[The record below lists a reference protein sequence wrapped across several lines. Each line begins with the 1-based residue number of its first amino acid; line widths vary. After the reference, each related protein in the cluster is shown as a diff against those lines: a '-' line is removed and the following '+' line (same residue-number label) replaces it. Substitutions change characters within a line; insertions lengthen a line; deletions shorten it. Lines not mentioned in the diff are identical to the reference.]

1 MLINQLITGGPHI
14 VVMIGHWDAGPWV
27 DPKRRLSPGT
37 GKRNNSGGFGAA
49 EGAKKKTSDGERK
62 VKSLR

>member
-1 MLINQLITGGPHI
+1 
-14 VVMIGHWDAGPWV
+14 MIGHWDAGPWV

-49 EGAKKKTSDGERK
+49 EGAKKKTSDGELGEITPMRYLFTHQLIL
-62 VKSLR
+62 V